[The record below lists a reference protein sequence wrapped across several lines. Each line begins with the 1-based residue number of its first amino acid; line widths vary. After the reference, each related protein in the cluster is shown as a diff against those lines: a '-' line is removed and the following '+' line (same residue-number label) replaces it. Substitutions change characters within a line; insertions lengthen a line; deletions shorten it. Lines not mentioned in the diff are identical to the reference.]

1 MGSTIYSENKTK
13 LIKEIEKRGYIY
25 TAEERLKNIASVAI
39 PIFNSNNMFCGVLN
53 VSGWKQYFNKKQII
67 NYVKILNH
75 NQNILR
81 KIIN

>member
-1 MGSTIYSENKTK
+1 
-13 LIKEIEKRGYIY
+13 
-25 TAEERLKNIASVAI
+25 
-39 PIFNSNNMFCGVLN
+39 MFCGVLN